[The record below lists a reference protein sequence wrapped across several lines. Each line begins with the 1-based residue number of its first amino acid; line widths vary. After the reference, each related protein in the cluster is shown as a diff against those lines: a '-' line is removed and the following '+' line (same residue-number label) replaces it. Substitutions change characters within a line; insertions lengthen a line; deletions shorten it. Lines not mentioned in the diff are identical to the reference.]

1 MEAPKTH
8 GTTLWKLAIAGCAL
22 CWGASFF
29 LMKSATDA
37 VSPSW
42 VIAIRFLPAAL
53 VLALIKGRSVL
64 GTKREFAHG
73 AFMGV
78 SSWLGFLVLVIGL
91 TMTTAGKGS
100 FLGGVYC
107 VMVPFVAAVVGYSGL
122 KLRNLAAAAVCLA
135 GMALISLHIDGVVA
149 VGDILCLASSLI
161 VAIQT
166 VFVSHRCGD
175 DDMSAFNF
183 WEFLITGGCALV
195 SALIVGPLPGSDAL
209 APDKLFSWVF
219 LSIVCTLVCMGV
231 YNRALTHVDPSEG
244 SLLASLEAPFGVC
257 VAVLAGNEGLTP
269 RILVGF
275 ALIMC
280 AILISELGA
289 PAPDAAD

>member
-53 VLALIKGRSVL
+53 VLALSKGRSVL

-107 VMVPFVAAVVGYSGL
+107 VMVPFVAAAVGYSGL

-149 VGDILCLASSLI
+149 VGDILCLSSSLI

-166 VFVSHRCGD
+166 VFVSHRC
-175 DDMSAFNF
+175 
-183 WEFLITGGCALV
+183 GGCALV

-209 APDKLFSWVF
+209 APDKLFAWVF

-289 PAPDAAD
+289 PAPDVAD